1 MLGPLGVLTT
11 GLSRGGW
18 GRDICATYPLMI
30 TSLQLVG
37 GVGGGMGLNLLHR
50 IISRAVLVNECD
62 SGTEGGQLTSSRAP
76 K

>member
-1 MLGPLGVLTT
+1 MPQHLLDSRMLGPLGVLTT

-37 GVGGGMGLNLLHR
+37 GVGGGIDFAPSPLQE
-50 IISRAVLVNECD
+50 VLGNVW
-62 SGTEGGQLTSSRAP
+62 
-76 K
+76 KHF